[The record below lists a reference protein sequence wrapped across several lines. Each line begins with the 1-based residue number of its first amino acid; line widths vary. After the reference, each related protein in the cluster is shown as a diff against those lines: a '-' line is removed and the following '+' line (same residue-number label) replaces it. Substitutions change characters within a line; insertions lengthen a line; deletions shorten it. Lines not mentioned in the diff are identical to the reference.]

1 MTKSKDMVMVRLTIA
16 DKEIEMSVYECRQLR
31 DKLNQLFGDPNTI
44 TSPWTVPAP
53 NYPDIATP
61 PYYGTH
67 PSSGVLPRN
76 APEITTTLVNRTTR
90 K

>member
-31 DKLNQLFGDPNTI
+31 DKLNQLFGDPNTTTINPWI
-44 TSPWTVPAP
+44 TPIPS
-53 NYPDIATP
+53 YPDTTP
-61 PYYGTH
+61 WYGVNPISRT
-67 PSSGVLPRN
+67 SGN
-76 APEITTTLVNRTTR
+76 APEITTTLVNRTPR